1 MIYDGL
7 LEPGDPK
14 ESCVDVDHAVFV
26 QTQRPS
32 TLTVVGQ
39 RLGMTLNDLLFIALV
54 PCILRACKQIMVD
67 FKGTIKKAAPEF
79 GAAFFLVIDI
89 ISE

>member
-1 MIYDGL
+1 MIVS

-54 PCILRACKQIMVD
+54 PLYPSSLQANNSR
-67 FKGTIKKAAPEF
+67 F
-79 GAAFFLVIDI
+79 
-89 ISE
+89 